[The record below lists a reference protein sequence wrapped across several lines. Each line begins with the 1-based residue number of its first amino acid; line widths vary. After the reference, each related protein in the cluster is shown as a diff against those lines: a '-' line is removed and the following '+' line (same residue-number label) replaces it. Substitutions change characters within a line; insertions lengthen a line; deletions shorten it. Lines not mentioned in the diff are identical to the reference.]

1 MKYSKDD
8 IINVATKLGRL
19 ANGGVVGYYVG
30 GKTSEVMSNTLPD
43 EIVKVVENHKK
54 INIGVSFAQAFIL
67 LPGASSLASS
77 AAVASLWKMYYDIN
91 NVLGINI
98 SDNVGKSLTSAIVTN
113 LSSATAHIYANAVS
127 EGVKFI
133 PYVGWLASAAISSAS
148 SVAIIYGSAYLYL
161 NALTKMYEAEG
172 KFDIGYLESMVDDQ
186 TSEGCIFEKSYCQ
199 IGTLGHVD
207 HGKTTLST
215 AITTVLANNGFSEV
229 KSFNQIDNAPLLK
242 NHNVTMH
249 AAHVEYETG
258 SRRYSHA
265 DCPNHSDYVKSL
277 VTGTVH
283 LDGAILVVSAT
294 DGPMPQTR
302 EHVLIARQLNVQ
314 RLVVFLNK
322 CDLVEDDEMLDLV
335 ELEVKEILAQY
346 DFEDETPI
354 IRGSSL
360 GALKGDKK
368 WEDAIDELI
377 YVCDDWFEEPER
389 DIDKA
394 FLMPIED
401 VFSIYDRG
409 TVVTGRIETGI
420 IHVDDDVQILG
431 FGSRLMSTV
440 TGVEMFN
447 KVLTQGEAGDNVGLL
462 LKGIDKDEII
472 RGMVV
477 TQSGVVKLHKK
488 FIATVYILKKEEGGR
503 STPFGNKYRP
513 QFYIRTMDCTGEI
526 TLPKGVE
533 MVMPGDNV
541 EIDVTLICEVAL
553 NPGLQIAI
561 REGGC
566 LVGLGVVTQ
575 LR

>member
-1 MKYSKDD
+1 MARD
-8 IINVATKLGRL
+8 IIEKCPHCGTKLRGELEQTFSRKVTRG
-19 ANGGVVGYYVG
+19 AVKKGSVTAASTVAGAAIGSVVPIAGTAVGAAIGFATGVVAGAVMDDKVNKVSDDFEDILFDNATFNFVCPNCG
-30 GKTSEVMSNTLPD
+30 NSWKSEYSNNNKDCEYRPVNQDD
-43 EIVKVVENHKK
+43 EDKENTPAF
-54 INIGVSFAQAFIL
+54 NI
-67 LPGASSLASS
+67 
-77 AAVASLWKMYYDIN
+77 
-91 NVLGINI
+91 
-98 SDNVGKSLTSAIVTN
+98 
-113 LSSATAHIYANAVS
+113 ATI
-127 EGVKFI
+127 
-133 PYVGWLASAAISSAS
+133 
-148 SVAIIYGSAYLYL
+148 
-161 NALTKMYEAEG
+161 
-172 KFDIGYLESMVDDQ
+172 
-186 TSEGCIFEKSYCQ
+186 
-199 IGTLGHVD
+199 GHVD
-207 HGKTTLST
+207 HGKTTLT
-215 AITTVLANNGFSEV
+215 AAISSVLSKRSQAKMYSYGY
-229 KSFNQIDNAPLLK
+229 IDNAEEIDINGAK
-242 NHNVTMH
+242 CYCSQI
-249 AAHVEYETG
+249 EYD
-258 SRRYSHA
+258 SDIRRYFHC
-265 DCPNHSDYVKSL
+265 DMPNHADYVKAL
-277 VTGTVH
+277 VTGAIR
-283 LDGAILVVSAT
+283 LDGAIVVVSAT

-302 EHVLIARQLNVQ
+302 EHVLIARQLNVR

-322 CDLVEDDEMLDLV
+322 CDMVEDDEMLDLV

-447 KVLTQGEAGDNVGLL
+447 KILAQGEAGDNVGLL
-462 LKGIDKDEII
+462 LKGIDKDKIT
-472 RGMVV
+472 RGMIV

-488 FIATVYILKKEEGGR
+488 FKAAVYIFKKEEGGR

-513 QFYIRTMDCTGEI
+513 QFYIRTMDLTGEI